1 MPAQQDITLENI
13 YKMVVDLKR
22 EVALIKKSLIEEPE
36 LRDDFILRMRDID
49 LEKAIIVEDF
59 GKRYGLT

>member
-1 MPAQQDITLENI
+1 MSTRQDITLENI
-13 YKMVVDLKR
+13 YKMVADLQR
-22 EVALIKKSLIEEPE
+22 DVALIKKSLIEEPE

-59 GKRYGLT
+59 SKRYGLE

>member
-1 MPAQQDITLENI
+1 MKNITLETL
-13 YKMVVDLKR
+13 YKKVVDLQCD
-22 EVALIKKSLIEEPE
+22 VAQIKKSLIEEPE

-59 GKRYGLT
+59 GKRYGLK

>member
-1 MPAQQDITLENI
+1 MPTRQDITLENI
-13 YKMVVDLKR
+13 YKMVVDLQGD
-22 EVALIKKSLIEEPE
+22 VALIKKSLIEEPE

-59 GKRYGLT
+59 SKRYGLK